1 MQAQKLSRNLE
12 PVSIYEN
19 KSRKNGAG
27 EKSKRE
33 GQGQR
38 GNGEG
43 ERARE
48 VTQILF
54 KADQEDTKCQPK
66 KKVCNRDIN
75 SQRNI
80 IFIYEYCQHA
90 EVYKLWHKTVFWNLI
105 RELRKEQTRYN
116 FSKLKITVT
125 PWVSECIDK
134 FLDSEMAVAL

>member
-1 MQAQKLSRNLE
+1 MMQTLNTLVSVIYSFLFPVHWTPSPLLQAQKLSRNLE

-90 EVYKLWHKTVFWNLI
+90 EVYKLWHKTVF
-105 RELRKEQTRYN
+105 
-116 FSKLKITVT
+116 
-125 PWVSECIDK
+125 
-134 FLDSEMAVAL
+134 